1 MELYTLGIAIHVRVR
16 TGTRV
21 PMVRV
26 PGTRMHVYGH
36 TYTCTVHVYSSDVPK
51 TSKKAL
57 KEQLWFFYRTVAL
70 QKKGV
75 SLY

>member
-16 TGTRV
+16 TR
-21 PMVRV
+21 VRV

-36 TYTCTVHVYSSDVPK
+36 TYMCTVPVYWSDVPK